1 MLHVMFLIEDGSYR
15 YDTRVRREA
24 KTLQE
29 AGIRVS
35 VVSPA
40 YEGEPLRDQ
49 IDGVEYWGYRKPQL
63 GEGFWGHIAEY
74 ASSLGKQTVLTF
86 RVDRHARIDAIHA
99 ANPPDLAWLVA
110 LPYRL
115 RRGVKFVFDHHDLVP
130 ELFEERFGRGPML
143 ALVRWMERQNLALA
157 DHVIATN
164 ESFKDVAIRRGRRKP
179 EDVTVVRNGP
189 DLREFPPTPPDPTIR
204 RLGRIVVGYLGN
216 MNPQD
221 GIGGFIDMARILV
234 KERGRS
240 DVGFVM
246 VGAGDSFED
255 LKRKRDEAGL
265 TDAIAMTGRMRW
277 GPELRAALSATDIC
291 VQPDPPGEL
300 NDRSTMVKTMEYM
313 ALGRPVVAFDL
324 KETRVTGGD
333 AITFAAAATP
343 EALADAVEALADD
356 PVRRQHLGTLGRER
370 VESDLGWH
378 VQAKKLLSVY
388 ERLFPGALSRE
399 RPRKAS

>member
-1 MLHVMFLIEDGSYR
+1 MFLIEDGSFR

-24 KTLQE
+24 KTLRD
-29 AGIRVS
+29 AGIKVS

-40 YEGEPLRDQ
+40 YEGEPLRDV

-74 ASSLGKQTVLTF
+74 ASSLGAQTVLTF
-86 RVDRHARIDAIHA
+86 RVDRHRRIDAIHA
-99 ANPPDLAWLVA
+99 ANPPDLAWIVA
-110 LPYRL
+110 LPYKL
-115 RRGVKFVFDHHDLVP
+115 GRGVKFVFDHHDLVP
-130 ELFEERFGRGPML
+130 ELFEERFGRGPVL

-157 DHVIATN
+157 DHVISTN
-164 ESFKDVAIRRGRRKP
+164 ESFRAIALRRGRRRP

-189 DLREFPPTPPDPTIR
+189 DLQDFPPTPADPAIR
-204 RLGRIVVGYLGN
+204 KLGRIVVGYLGN

-234 KERGRS
+234 KERGRT

-246 VGAGDSFED
+246 IGAGDSFED

-265 TDAIAMTGRMRW
+265 RDAITMTGRMRW
-277 GPELRAALSATDIC
+277 GPELRAALRATDIC

-313 ALGRPVVAFDL
+313 ALERPVVAFDL

-333 AITFAAAATP
+333 AITFAEAPTAA
-343 EALADAVEALADD
+343 ALADAVEALAGDTA
-356 PVRRQHLGTLGRER
+356 RRRHLGTLGRER
-370 VESDLGWH
+370 VESELGWH

-388 ERLFPGALSRE
+388 ERLFPGSVRGQ
-399 RPRKAS
+399 RTAS